1 MIHSCVQSNTI
12 KTQRGITISRL
23 GHGYITKIVVSEMK
37 MLGGNKASDEHQV
50 AEPVAKTTARNG
62 NNGAAKPAKQAGS
75 EPF

>member
-1 MIHSCVQSNTI
+1 
-12 KTQRGITISRL
+12 L